1 VTATAREQPMPDV
14 QVRIAVA
21 VDVTGE
27 WYAIGANIYSDK
39 QAAFEARNGWGGP
52 NKVVTWLTA
61 TLQVPE
67 AVEVQANVEE
77 DQ

>member
-1 VTATAREQPMPDV
+1 MPDV

-27 WYAIGANIYSDK
+27 WYAIGADIYSDK

-61 TLQVPE
+61 ALPVPE
-67 AVEVQANVEE
+67 AQTVRAEVTDAKE
-77 DQ
+77 

>member
-1 VTATAREQPMPDV
+1 MPDV

-27 WYAIGANIYSDK
+27 WYAIGADIYSDK

-61 TLQVPE
+61 TLPVPE
-67 AVEVQANVEE
+67 AQTVRAEVTDAKE
-77 DQ
+77 